1 MTATRATSG
10 STALAAV
17 KAIPPRPDLLTIE
30 FLHGILQ
37 PGMGSDALFRVERFE
52 WSPMEIGVISE
63 VVSLKVFLRYEEGSK
78 EHATHVEKHLVAK
91 FLRPEFPFE
100 SMFLVESKFY
110 AEFANFS
117 SMSSS
122 KSAKLPFAVPTPVFT
137 SSVLIVLERVDAV
150 QTFTCIQG
158 CPSDRISM
166 LVKKLAQLHGR
177 FWDHD
182 GEGLAVPAGIGSGL
196 TGEAKRAQF
205 PGLWSAYLDDIPLG
219 NTEKE
224 RLTTLCQRLSANPEL
239 LESVHNAVEG
249 DPSTL
254 IHGDYHVANI
264 LFPTAPSD
272 PTVWLLD
279 WATCGKGNPMRD
291 LAFFFIVSVA
301 EQDRREQES
310 ASLQLYRDVVAME
323 SPEAATLTLDEW
335 RRHYRICVL
344 NQFLIL
350 VVYDHLSKHL
360 AANAKTEKLRNELD
374 AHFRKVNLRA
384 CFSVL
389 DNIDADA
396 LDSLVI
402 ASQKSQSSGEGS
414 CSL

>member
-1 MTATRATSG
+1 MTATRATSS

-17 KAIPPRPDLLTIE
+17 RSIPSRPDLLTNE

-37 PGMGSDALFRVERFE
+37 PGMSSDSLFCVERFE
-52 WSPMEIGVISE
+52 WSPMEVGVISE
-63 VVSLKVFLRYEEGSK
+63 VVSLKVFLRYDEGTK
-78 EHATHVEKHLVAK
+78 GNATQGVRHLVAK

-110 AEFANFS
+110 AEFADFS
-117 SMSSS
+117 SSG
-122 KSAKLPFAVPTPVFT
+122 SAKLPFAVPAPVFT
-137 SSVLIVLERVDAV
+137 SNVLIVLERVDAV

-158 CPSDRISM
+158 CPSDRISV

-196 TGEAKRAQF
+196 TGEAKRSQF
-205 PGLWSAYLDDIPLG
+205 PDLWSAYLDDISLG
-219 NTEKE
+219 IAEKE
-224 RLTTLCQRLSANPEL
+224 RLTALCQRLSANPEL
-239 LESVHNAVEG
+239 LESVHDAVEG
-249 DPSTL
+249 GPSTL

-264 LFPTAPSD
+264 LFPIAPSNS
-272 PTVWLLD
+272 TVWLLD

-291 LAFFFIVSVA
+291 LAFFFIVSVT

-310 ASLQLYRDVVAME
+310 ASLRLYHDVMATENLGVAT
-323 SPEAATLTLDEW
+323 PTLDEW
-335 RRHYRICVL
+335 RHHYQICVL

-360 AANAKTEKLRNELD
+360 AANAKTEKLRSELD
-374 AHFRKVNLRA
+374 EHFRKVNVRA

-396 LDSLVI
+396 LDSLVS
-402 ASQKSQSSGEGS
+402 ANQKLQTK
-414 CSL
+414 